1 MNEQELLLD
10 CLRRLNARRLP
21 YMVTGSM
28 ASNAWGIPR
37 TTHDLDFLIHLS
49 PGNVN
54 ELLAAFS
61 GGDYTVDEAMVRNA
75 FAPPHMFNVIHP
87 PSGLKLDF
95 WIYRPENEF
104 EHEMFSRRVK
114 EDWLGEPAFMA
125 TAEDIILHK
134 LFWHLQSPS
143 DRQLGDVA
151 GVVAVQNELLD
162 RSYLERWAG
171 KLGLSKLLQGALTG
185 KIKPKQT

>member
-49 PGNVN
+49 PDTVDD
-54 ELLAAFS
+54 LLAAFE
-61 GGDYTVDEAMVRNA
+61 GGDYAVDEAMVRNA

-87 PSGLKLDF
+87 SSGLKLDF
-95 WIYRPENEF
+95 WIYRPEDEF
-104 EHEMFSRRVK
+104 EHEMFTRRVK
-114 EDWLGEPAFMA
+114 ENWLGEPAFMA

-151 GVVAVQNELLD
+151 GVVAVQNEILD
-162 RSYLERWAG
+162 HSYLERWAE
-171 KLGLSKLLQGALTG
+171 KLGLSGLLQDVLTR
-185 KIKPKQT
+185 KIKPKRT